1 MTSNDGKNLMGA
13 DKRKIETSTRLKGTA
28 TSAGSGQAVLLNEVW

>member
-1 MTSNDGKNLMGA
+1 MEDGKNLMGA

-28 TSAGSGQAVLLNEVW
+28 VLLNEVW